1 MPRRTVVLAALLL
14 AVAPSGA
21 AAATWSAPQAL
32 TRSGAAFSPAVANGT
47 NGGVAVAYLRQ
58 LGGASRVELRNGT
71 LSGSLRAPVVLDSST
86 HAIFDPAVAINF
98 DGRSV
103 VAWRRFFEGNHRVRA
118 TSVRRDGHVGPVQR
132 LSGGGESAY
141 EPVFLPSAD
150 GQTYLGWPR
159 RTFGQ
164 FVPFANGAFQPFV
177 SSPGAAIG
185 NSPVAAVD
193 STGTIVLVW
202 TSGGQVLTATG
213 RPGGAFSAPA
223 KVLAAPGGDPRITVL
238 PDGTVVAAWTTAAGV
253 VAATRPPGGD
263 FGAPV
268 TVVGTAVSDAQIIAS
283 AAGEVMVAYVDGARH
298 LLLQRLTPAL
308 ARVGTPFDLGA
319 GAETLGVALAR
330 DNSAVF
336 ASWTERSSGAIHVR
350 RLAPGGIL
358 GTVRTIV
365 SRSVLR
371 GHPPATAAGA
381 VAWVNGGGTL
391 LMSRYR

>member
-1 MPRRTVVLAALLL
+1 MRPRTAVLAVLLL

-32 TRSGAAFSPAVANGT
+32 TRSGDAFSPALANGT

-71 LSGSLRAPVVLDSST
+71 LRGTLRAPVVLDTST
-86 HAIFDPAVAINF
+86 HAIFDPAVTINF

-118 TSVRRDGHVGPVQR
+118 TSVRRDGHVGPVRR

-141 EPVFLPSAD
+141 APAFLPSAD
-150 GQTYLGWPR
+150 GQVHLSWPR

-193 STGTIVLVW
+193 STGAIVLVW
-202 TSGGQVLTATG
+202 TAGGQVLTATG
-213 RPGGAFSAPA
+213 RPGAAFSAA
-223 KVLAAPGGDPRITVL
+223 KVLAAPGSDPQITVL
-238 PDGTVVAAWTTAAGV
+238 PDGTVIAAWTTAAGM

-263 FGAPV
+263 FGGPV
-268 TVVGTAVSDAQIIAS
+268 TVVDGAASAARIIAS
-283 AAGEVMVAYVDGARH
+283 AAGEVMVAYVDGARQ

-308 ARVGTPFDLGA
+308 ARIGASFDLGA
-319 GAETLGVALAR
+319 GTETLGVAFAR
-330 DNSAVF
+330 DPSAVF
-336 ASWTERSSGAIHVR
+336 AAWTERSSGAIHVR
-350 RLAPGGIL
+350 RPAPGGIF
-358 GTVRTIV
+358 GPPCTIAVR
-365 SRSVLR
+365 SLLR

>member
-1 MPRRTVVLAALLL
+1 MPSRTVLLALLAL
-14 AVAPSGA
+14 ALVPSGA
-21 AAATWSAPQAL
+21 AAASWSAPQAL
-32 TRSGAAFSPAVANGT
+32 TRAGDVFGPALANGT

-58 LGGASRVELRNGT
+58 LGSTQRVELRNGT
-71 LSGSLRAPVVLDSST
+71 LSGTLRAPVVLDSST

-118 TSVRRDGHVGPVQR
+118 TSVRRDGHVGPVRQ

-141 EPVFLPSAD
+141 EPTFLPSAD
-150 GQTYLGWPR
+150 GQTYLMWPR

-164 FVPFANGAFQPFV
+164 FAPFSNGTFQPLT

-185 NSPVAAVD
+185 ASPDAAAD
-193 STGTIVLVW
+193 LTGAIVLVW
-202 TSGGQVLTATG
+202 TAGGQVLTATG
-213 RPGGAFSAPA
+213 PPRAAFSAPT
-223 KVLAAPGGDPRITVL
+223 VLAAAGSDPQVTVL
-238 PDGTVVAAWTTAAGV
+238 TDGTVVAAWRTAAGI
-253 VAATRPPGGD
+253 VAATRPPGGA

-268 TVVGTAVSDAQIIAS
+268 TVVDGAASGARIIAS
-283 AAGEVMVAYVDGARH
+283 AASEVMVAYVDGARH

-330 DNSAVF
+330 DGSAVF
-336 ASWTERSSGAIHVR
+336 ASWTERTSGAVHVR
-350 RLAPGGIL
+350 RLAPGGIF
-358 GTVRTIV
+358 GPARTIAP
-365 SRSVLR
+365 RSLLR

-391 LMSRYR
+391 LISRYR